1 MYITSV
7 SCNRRFNITGWC
19 VQRRQMRACALHLFW
34 NCAICE
40 IHSSTKSLLITSVEG
55 CGAGLWVGTW
65 VIRPSVWELEFRIWS
80 LDWAN
85 WLFLYILKT
94 NKNFLNQSHSRDR
107 VVWTKRGTGGEPPPP
122 AMAIFWVQCYFWH
135 CVLRCE
141 FELFSQAWGASVTK
155 VTGRLY
161 SKHFSVCSRTSRC
174 SLEHEH
180 FNQLHIQGS
189 GTWC

>member
-7 SCNRRFNITGWC
+7 FCNRRFNITGWC
-19 VQRRQMRACALHLFW
+19 VQRQMRACALHLFW

-55 CGAGLWVGTW
+55 CGAGLWAGTW

-85 WLFLYILKT
+85 WLFLYTLKT

-107 VVWTKRGTGGEPPPP
+107 VVWTKRGTGGEPPPQ
-122 AMAIFWVQCYFWH
+122 W
-135 CVLRCE
+135 
-141 FELFSQAWGASVTK
+141 LFSGFSAISGIVCYDVNLSFSHRPGVPPSQKWPSDSTQNILVSVPEQAGV
-155 VTGRLY
+155 
-161 SKHFSVCSRTSRC
+161 H
-174 SLEHEH
+174 
-180 FNQLHIQGS
+180 
-189 GTWC
+189 

>member
-19 VQRRQMRACALHLFW
+19 VQRQMRACALHLFW

-55 CGAGLWVGTW
+55 CGAGLWAGTW

-85 WLFLYILKT
+85 WLFLYTLKT

-107 VVWTKRGTGGEPPPP
+107 VVWTKRGTGGEPPRNG
-122 AMAIFWVQCYFWH
+122 YFLGS
-135 CVLRCE
+135 VLFLALCATMWIWA
-141 FELFSQAWGASVTK
+141 FL
-155 VTGRLY
+155 TGLGCLRHKSDRQTLL
-161 SKHFSVCSRTSRC
+161 KTF
-174 SLEHEH
+174 
-180 FNQLHIQGS
+180 
-189 GTWC
+189 